1 MKLKQPDKTAA
12 VKRNLLA
19 ILALVLVFS
28 GCNRGAGISSGPG
41 GLPPASSPPEV
52 SSSAEVVKVEAVP
65 VQIPEEGTAE
75 ATVKLAISKG
85 YHVNANPATFP
96 YLIPTEVKYAPDPH
110 GFCANVG
117 KPIYPAAIKAK
128 FDFAEEPLAVYEG
141 NIEVKLPVTLPKA
154 KDQVC
159 DVAQPKGTRD
169 SLPFRITV
177 QACDHEKCFPP
188 ATVDAEIPVEVK

>member
-1 MKLKQPDKTAA
+1 MKLRQPDQTAA
-12 VKRNLLA
+12 AKRNVLA
-19 ILALVLVFS
+19 ILAFLLVLA
-28 GCNRGAGISSGPG
+28 GCNRNGIGSGTG
-41 GLPPASSPPEV
+41 GLPGSSHAEV
-52 SSSAEVVKVEAVP
+52 SSSSEVVKVEAVP
-65 VQIPEEGTAE
+65 VQISEGGTAD
-75 ATVKLAISKG
+75 ATVKLTILAG

-110 GFCANVG
+110 GFCAIAG

-141 NIEVKLPVTLPKA
+141 NIEVKLPLRLPKA
-154 KDQVC
+154 KDNGC
-159 DVAQPKGTRD
+159 DVYQAKGMKD
-169 SLPFRITV
+169 LLPIRITV